1 MALVLAAYAVE
12 VNGWYGDAVPP
23 FVFTTPVRFAD
34 VDHAG
39 IVYYPRFF
47 HYFHL
52 AFEELFRVR
61 LGARAYVKLL
71 DEDRIGFPAVR
82 AEAAYQAPLS
92 FGDTTEIELT
102 VERLGRSS
110 ITFAYNVW
118 RAAEPGRER
127 VHCADGKVVTAV
139 VDLSA
144 FKSVPVPERIVALLS
159 DLVTNTGDPTPGTSS
174 TP

>member
-1 MALVLAAYAVE
+1 MT
-12 VNGWYGDAVPP
+12 P
-23 FVFTTPVRFAD
+23 FVFSTPVRFAD

-61 LGARAYVKLL
+61 LGARAYVDLL
-71 DEDRIGFPAVR
+71 DHDRVGFPAVR
-82 AEAAYQAPLS
+82 AEADYQAPLA
-92 FGDTTEIELT
+92 FGDTAEIELT

-110 ITFAYNVW
+110 ITFAYAVW

-127 VHCADGKVVTAV
+127 VRCATGKVVAAV

-144 FKSVPVPERIVALLS
+144 FKSVPVPERIVALLA
-159 DLVTNTGDPTPGTSS
+159 DLVVPDAGA
-174 TP
+174 